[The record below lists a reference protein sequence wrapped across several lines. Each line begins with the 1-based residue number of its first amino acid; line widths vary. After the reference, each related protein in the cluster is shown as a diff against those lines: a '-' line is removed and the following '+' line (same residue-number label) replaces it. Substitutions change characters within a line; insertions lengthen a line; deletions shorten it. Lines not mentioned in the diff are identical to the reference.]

1 MNPKQNFC
9 KAILAVSIS
18 LFLIS
23 CISSF
28 TMPMTT
34 GEKWLYSKKENPEI
48 NISGKWVS
56 QEWGKATFKQENRD
70 VKGSLGEYPVKGV
83 VSGTTVYL
91 LMYWGEKV
99 YFTAELKVS
108 DNNTL
113 KGVYVKYAIIDEVQ
127 ENDRRYSI
135 KPIILEPL

>member
-1 MNPKQNFC
+1 MNSKQNFC
-9 KAILAVSIS
+9 KVILVVSIS

-23 CISSF
+23 CF
-28 TMPMTT
+28 TMPMIK
-34 GEKWLYSKKENPEI
+34 GEKWLYSKQENPKI

-56 QEWGKATFKQENRD
+56 QEWGKGTFKQENKD
-70 VKGSLGEYPVKGV
+70 VNGSLGEYPVKGV

-99 YFTAELKVS
+99 YFTAELKAS

-113 KGVYVKYAIIDEVQ
+113 KGVYVKYAIVDEVKQ
-127 ENDRRYSI
+127 NDRRYSI
-135 KPIILEPL
+135 KSIILEPL